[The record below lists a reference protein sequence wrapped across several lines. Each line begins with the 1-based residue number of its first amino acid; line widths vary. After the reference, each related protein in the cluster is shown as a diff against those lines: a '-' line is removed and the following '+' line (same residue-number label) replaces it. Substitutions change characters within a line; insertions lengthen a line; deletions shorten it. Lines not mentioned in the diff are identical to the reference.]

1 MSRRE
6 TVVNVSGPGDLIAA
20 LPHMLRY
27 VPGESIVLV
36 CMQGRRK
43 RTHLTLRYDLDLA
56 AYPDELCA
64 DAVPRVEAVN
74 PSAVLVVV
82 FGEEPPTDGLPYREL
97 AEALGEALD
106 ETDVPELDIVY
117 TYGDRWWSYLCDD
130 PRCCPPE
137 GGEVDLGS
145 QTGLLLAAEHA
156 YAGAVVLPSRKALKQ
171 SISYAESERI
181 EERSKAMEAAI
192 TDTLGLSPETARR
205 LGHRMALDLLER
217 FVDPRTTL
225 SDDEVAELV
234 GIAVHLW
241 GRDEFL
247 VHGAD
252 PEDRELLVRVMCDV
266 VRRVPPPYD
275 APVCGILGWLT
286 YASGDGTVANIAV
299 ERALASD
306 PSYSLA
312 LLIRSGLDQQ
322 ISPDLL
328 QQAMV
333 GAGDDLHGRSA
344 GS

>member
-6 TVVNVSGPGDLIAA
+6 TVVKVDGPGDLIAA

-27 VPGESIVLV
+27 VPTESIVLL

-43 RTHLTLRYDLDLA
+43 RTHLTLRYDLELA
-56 AYPDELCA
+56 AYPEELCE
-64 DAVPRVEAVN
+64 DALPRVAAVD
-74 PSAVLVVV
+74 PSALLVVV
-82 FGEEPPTDGLPYREL
+82 FGDEPPVDGLPHREL
-97 AEALGEALD
+97 AESLRDAFE
-106 ETDVPELDIVY
+106 ETEIPEIDIVY
-117 TYGDRWWSYLCDD
+117 TFGGRWWSYLCDD

-137 GGEVDLGS
+137 GAEVDPS
-145 QTGLLLAAEHA
+145 SRTGLLLAAEHA
-156 YAGAVVLPSRKALKQ
+156 YSGSAVLPSRKALKQ
-171 SISYAESERI
+171 SISYTEAGRI
-181 EERSKAMEAAI
+181 EERSAAMEAAI
-192 TDTLGLSPETARR
+192 TETLGLSPETARR
-205 LGHRMALDLLER
+205 LGHRMVLDLLER
-217 FVDPRTTL
+217 FVDPRMRL
-225 SDDEVAELV
+225 SDEEVAGLV

-252 PEDRELLVRVMCDV
+252 PDDREVLVRVMSDV

-299 ERALASD
+299 DRALASD
-306 PSYSLA
+306 PTYSLA

-322 ISPDLL
+322 VPPDLV

-344 GS
+344 GG